1 MAPFAIVTPVLG
13 PALDRVQGGRR
24 LITVLCCVGRAVL
37 CLVMARYITKPSPE
51 GLLIY
56 PLAFGALVFGKGYS
70 ISRSAL
76 VPMVVKDA
84 DELVRANS
92 RLALISGIFTPV
104 GLLPAILLQKVFDA
118 DWSLLFAA
126 AVFAVATGLALKLP
140 RTEVKMDRR
149 TQRLEREELHQPSVM
164 LAGSAM
170 GVLRG
175 AVGFTALFA
184 AFAFRDDK
192 LVLGLVAV
200 FAVTGAL
207 IGNLAAPSLRSFARE
222 EVMLSGALLGAA
234 VVTFLG
240 ALLGGSFGV
249 GVAALAIAIGSA
261 TGKLGFDSLLQRDG
275 PDAVRG
281 RAFAMFEARFQIVWV
296 FGALLGLIPVSKQV
310 GLFGLAIVMLFG
322 GISYAAG
329 LRAARG
335 RVSRSKLRPDAV
347 DRAFDRAKQGVRE
360 KMRVRNASRR
370 PAKGAPDRR
379 GQTDRRQS
387 GQPQVGR
394 PRGQL
399 EGPAPEPA
407 EPPDVFPGGS

>member
-1 MAPFAIVTPVLG
+1 
-13 PALDRVQGGRR
+13 
-24 LITVLCCVGRAVL
+24 
-37 CLVMARYITKPSPE
+37 
-51 GLLIY
+51 
-56 PLAFGALVFGKGYS
+56 
-70 ISRSAL
+70 
-76 VPMVVKDA
+76 
-84 DELVRANS
+84 
-92 RLALISGIFTPV
+92 
-104 GLLPAILLQKVFDA
+104 
-118 DWSLLFAA
+118 
-126 AVFAVATGLALKLP
+126 
-140 RTEVKMDRR
+140 MDRR

-275 PDAVRG
+275 PDAVPRARVRDVRG
-281 RAFAMFEARFQIVWV
+281 AV
-296 FGALLGLIPVSKQV
+296 PDHV
-310 GLFGLAIVMLFG
+310 GVR
-322 GISYAAG
+322 
-329 LRAARG
+329 RAARPDPGQQTG
-335 RVSRSKLRPDAV
+335 RPLRPGDRDAV
-347 DRAFDRAKQGVRE
+347 RWHLLCRRTPRRTRSGEPVQAPARR
-360 KMRVRNASRR
+360 RR
-370 PAKGAPDRR
+370 PRLRPGEAGRAREDAAYATRRAARRR
-379 GQTDRRQS
+379 GLPTAARQTDRRQS

-399 EGPAPEPA
+399 EGPTPEPA